1 MKINDEWLKNSGTI
15 LVMNALKSK
24 GNQAF
29 FVGGCVRN
37 SLLCKPITDIDIATN
52 ANPNEVI
59 ALAKKAGLKSIPTGI
74 DHGTITIVS
83 NGSTYEVT
91 SFRKDIKT
99 DGRHATVAYSN
110 EIKDDAKRRDFTLNA
125 IYMTSTGLIVDPLN
139 GMQDL
144 KKRRVRFIQDPNKR
158 ITEDYLRI
166 LRFFRFTAE
175 YGDPGFGIDPD
186 GLSACTANIDGI
198 KLLAKERIGSEIRK
212 ILKTNNPSLVLAA
225 MDKAAILSNILPGTT
240 HKNIPI
246 LVHFENGNTINWITR
261 LIVLGG
267 ADPTNALR
275 LSNKERREY
284 KNTLKAIRMGNK
296 PSEIAFE
303 FGEIIANSYA
313 LAIAALTES
322 SPPRDLKK
330 QISSRFDVSLADF
343 KSLED
348 DLKLNIKL
356 GAGDTP
362 NDLLAFLNT
371 NAQINH
377 FVEVI
382 PTANDI
388 FIQTVKN
395 N

>member
-1 MKINDEWLKNSGTI
+1 MKINDEWLKNSDTI

-52 ANPNEVI
+52 AHPNEVI

-83 NGSTYEVT
+83 NGSIYEVT

-110 EIKDDAKRRDFTLNA
+110 EIEDDAKRRDFTLNA
-125 IYMTSTGLIVDPLN
+125 IYMTSGGSIVDPLN

-175 YGDPGFGIDPD
+175 YGDPELGIDPD
-186 GLSACTANIDGI
+186 GLSACAANIDGI
-198 KLLAKERIGSEIRK
+198 TLLAKERIGTEIRK
-212 ILKTNNPSLVLAA
+212 ILKTHNPSLVLAA
-225 MDKAAILSNILPGTT
+225 MDKAGILSNILPGTT

-284 KNTLKAIRMGNK
+284 KL
-296 PSEIAFE
+296 
-303 FGEIIANSYA
+303 
-313 LAIAALTES
+313 
-322 SPPRDLKK
+322 
-330 QISSRFDVSLADF
+330 SL
-343 KSLED
+343 
-348 DLKLNIKL
+348 IH
-356 GAGDTP
+356 
-362 NDLLAFLNT
+362 
-371 NAQINH
+371 I
-377 FVEVI
+377 
-382 PTANDI
+382 
-388 FIQTVKN
+388 
-395 N
+395 

>member
-1 MKINDEWLKNSGTI
+1 MKINDEWLKNSDTI

-52 ANPNEVI
+52 AHPNEVI

-83 NGSTYEVT
+83 NGSIYEVT

-110 EIKDDAKRRDFTLNA
+110 EIEDDAKRRDFTLNA
-125 IYMTSTGLIVDPLN
+125 IYMTSGGSIVDPLN

-175 YGDPGFGIDPD
+175 YGDPELGIDPD
-186 GLSACTANIDGI
+186 GLSACAANIDGI
-198 KLLAKERIGSEIRK
+198 TLLAKERIGTEIRK
-212 ILKTNNPSLVLAA
+212 ILKTHNPSLVLAA
-225 MDKAAILSNILPGTT
+225 MDKAGILSNILPGTT

-246 LVHFENGNTINWITR
+246 LVHFENENSINWITR

-330 QISSRFDVSLADF
+330 QISIGS
-343 KSLED
+343 SLEFPIRAR
-348 DLKLNIKL
+348 DLNGLHGKQL
-356 GAGDTP
+356 GDTLKKLKSIWIKSDFTLTKK
-362 NDLLAFLNT
+362 DLMEK
-371 NAQINH
+371 I
-377 FVEVI
+377 
-382 PTANDI
+382 
-388 FIQTVKN
+388 
-395 N
+395 